1 LHLLPLPQRK
11 NGETVR
17 IWSFHPKYL
26 DSKGLIALW
35 RESLL
40 AQKVLKGET
49 TGYRNHPQLSRFRSQ
64 PDPAA
69 AIATYLEYLF
79 GEAVSRGYRFDHAK
93 IEEARSDTRIPVTE
107 GQLLYEWELFREK
120 LKTRDLRRYLE
131 LPGEAAP
138 EPHPS
143 FRIVAGDVETWER
156 RKISGTN
163 LPL

>member
-1 LHLLPLPQRK
+1 
-11 NGETVR
+11 VR
-17 IWSFHPKYL
+17 IWSFHPRYL
-26 DSKGLIALW
+26 DSKGLVALW
-35 RESLL
+35 REALL

-69 AIATYLEYLF
+69 AIATYLEYVF
-79 GEAVSRGYRFDHAK
+79 GEAVLRGYRFDQAK
-93 IEEARSDTRIPVTE
+93 IEDTRSDTRIPVTK
-107 GQLLYEWELFREK
+107 GQLLYEWKHFKDK
-120 LKTRDLRRYLE
+120 LKVRDPGRYLE

-138 EPHPS
+138 EPHPL

-156 RKISGTN
+156 RKISGTK